1 MREGVR
7 NGGERTYEMWN
18 ETKGEGEGKGRL
30 ELRGALLGFPQP
42 FCARLLTQQP
52 CLLSSVAH
60 A

>member
-1 MREGVR
+1 MRCGMR
-7 NGGERTYEMWN
+7 QRER
-18 ETKGEGEGKGRL
+18 GEGKGRL